1 MPPRA
6 RPDVFEALHDLM
18 HAYRARMVR
27 AMTSVHPDLTFNEV
41 RALNF
46 IGRHPGATQKE
57 LVRHSG
63 ADKAQ
68 VARMLGLLQ
77 DKGWLE
83 RQPHAEDRRSL
94 CLTLSAEGQA
104 LYQALQAARQTLSAQ
119 VLAGCDDATQAQL
132 LALLARV
139 RGNLDALPPLETG
152 EDCGH
157 GKGRSS
163 GRAPR
168 RLFRRFLK
176 DFCPKR

>member
-83 RQPHAEDRRSL
+83 RAPHAEDKRSR
-94 CLTLSAEGQA
+94 CLALSPEGSALYKALRESRQA
-104 LYQALQAARQTLSAQ
+104 LAASALKN
-119 VLAGCDDATQAQL
+119 CDKNTQAQL
-132 LALLARV
+132 LAQIQQLRES
-139 RGNLDALPPLETG
+139 LDALDTSGGAPCAGTHTRG
-152 EDCGH
+152 GH
-157 GKGRSS
+157 GGRH
-163 GRAPR
+163 
-168 RLFRRFLK
+168 
-176 DFCPKR
+176 

>member
-1 MPPRA
+1 MSPRTSH
-6 RPDVFEALHDLM
+6 DVFDAMHDLM
-18 HAYRARMVR
+18 HVYRAHMVR
-27 AMTSVHPDLTFNEV
+27 AMAAVHPELTLNEV
-41 RALNF
+41 RALSF
-46 IGRHPGATQKE
+46 IGRHPGVTQKE
-57 LVRHSG
+57 LVAHSG

-119 VLAGCDDATQAQL
+119 VLTGCDDATQAQL

-139 RGNLDALPPLETG
+139 RSNLDALPPLETG

-157 GKGRSS
+157 GTGRHT
-163 GRAPR
+163 R
-168 RLFRRFLK
+168 
-176 DFCPKR
+176 

>member
-94 CLTLSAEGQA
+94 CLTLSAAVRLTWKPLLGA
-104 LYQALQAARQTLSAQ
+104 LVCAVLLGATIDHFLPHVHSLPEAL
-119 VLAGCDDATQAQL
+119 
-132 LALLARV
+132 RV
-139 RGNLDALPPLETG
+139 IQ
-152 EDCGH
+152 
-157 GKGRSS
+157 GR
-163 GRAPR
+163 
-168 RLFRRFLK
+168 
-176 DFCPKR
+176 

>member
-57 LVRHSG
+57 LVQHAS

-68 VARMLGLLQ
+68 IARLVALLL
-77 DKGWLE
+77 DKGWL
-83 RQPHAEDRRSL
+83 QCAPHEHDKRSR
-94 CLTLSAEGQA
+94 CLHLSPQGQA
-104 LYQALQAARQTLSAQ
+104 LFNAVRQARSTLAADLLQPVPAAS
-119 VLAGCDDATQAQL
+119 QAQL
-132 LALLARV
+132 LDLLEQL
-139 RGNLDALPPLETG
+139 RGQL
-152 EDCGH
+152 
-157 GKGRSS
+157 GR
-163 GRAPR
+163 
-168 RLFRRFLK
+168 
-176 DFCPKR
+176 